1 MTRRPVSWLWLGQF
15 DKENNFAKKTAKKLA
30 KSSK

>member
-1 MTRRPVSWLWLGQF
+1 MYSMFWLGQF
-15 DKENNFAKKTAKKLA
+15 EKENNFAKKVAKKLA

>member
-1 MTRRPVSWLWLGQF
+1 MIHKPVSWLWLGQF
-15 DKENNFAKKTAKKLA
+15 EKENNFAKKVAKKLA